1 MKKLVLVSILTM
13 CISAISFGQWEY
25 VQGENKFDGFSY
37 EGAVVIGKGSFPYT
51 EPAFAIRNTSISSVS
66 EVLLFNVSHASDG
79 DVVKMYI
86 DDGDVRSY
94 LIETSKDKE
103 LINILIGSD
112 FEEIKKELKS
122 GKKLYIRLD
131 TRGGNDKYEF
141 SLGGSS
147 LAINKLKI
155 K

>member
-1 MKKLVLVSILTM
+1 MKKLVLVLSVMLM
-13 CISAISFGQWEY
+13 SAMSFGQWEY
-25 VQGENKFDGFSY
+25 VQGENKFDSFSY
-37 EGAVVIGKGSFPYT
+37 EGAVVIGKGSSPYT
-51 EPAFAIRNTSISSVS
+51 EPAFAIRNTSNSSVS
-66 EVLLFNVSHASDG
+66 EVLLFNVSYASDG

-112 FEEIKKELKS
+112 FEEIKRDLKS

-131 TRGGNDKYEF
+131 TKGGNDKYEF